1 MARTRAADYDE
12 RLQAIVEEAARLFAR
27 DGFNGTAV
35 SDIAK
40 ACSMSKS
47 LLYHYYPSKEDLLY
61 AVMSA
66 HVETLVADVET
77 IGPDEGLPAD
87 ELRRVLGLFMQHY
100 IGASDQQKVLLNELE
115 NLPPERRSEIVA
127 KQRRIVD
134 SVQKVLVAARP
145 ELDKD
150 EGMAR
155 ARTMLLFG
163 MLNWTMTWYDS
174 EGAVE
179 PARLVDAMAEMA
191 LGTSLP

>member
-66 HVETLVADVET
+66 HVETLVEDVET
-77 IGPDEGLPAD
+77 IDPDERSPAD
-87 ELRRVLGLFMQHY
+87 QLKRVLGLFMQHY
-100 IGASDQQKVLLNELE
+100 MGASDQQKVLLNELE

-127 KQRRIVD
+127 KQRRIVNE
-134 SVQKVLVAARP
+134 VQKVLVAARP
-145 ELDKD
+145 ELGRDS
-150 EGMAR
+150 GMAR

-163 MLNWTMTWYDS
+163 MLNWTMTWYDP
-174 EGAVE
+174 EGAVDA
-179 PARLVDAMAEMA
+179 ARLVDAMTEMA
-191 LGTSLP
+191 LGGAP

>member
-77 IGPDEGLPAD
+77 IGPDERLPAD

-134 SVQKVLVAARP
+134 SVQKVLVEARP

-163 MLNWTMTWYDS
+163 MLNWTMTWYDP
-174 EGAVE
+174 EGAVD

-191 LGTSLP
+191 LGTSAP